1 MKVFYLLLSM
11 IKGKDIVSIKDLKK
25 EEIEEIFKVADTMV
39 PYAEG
44 NSLDILKGKILAT
57 LFFEPSTRTKMSFE
71 ASMHKLGGNVITF
84 SDPKT
89 TSFAKGETLA
99 DTIRMV
105 DSYSDVIVIRHSYEG
120 AAKLAAYFAEHPV
133 INAGDGAGQH
143 PTQTLLDL
151 YTIKKEKRRL
161 NDLNIGFVGDLKY
174 GRTVHSLTHALA
186 EFGAN
191 LYFISPKLL
200 QMPDFIIREV
210 SDSVKQVITDNLEEV
225 IKDLDVIYVT
235 RIQKERFGDI
245 NEYQKVVGSYIID
258 KQLLENA
265 KEDVIIMHPLP
276 RINEISTDVDD
287 LPNAKYFKQAANG
300 IPIRMA
306 LLSMVLGAR

>member
-1 MKVFYLLLSM
+1 M

-25 EEIEEIFKVADTMV
+25 EEIDEIFKVADSMV
-39 PYAEG
+39 PYLNG
-44 NSLDILKGKILAT
+44 NSLDILKGKVLAT

-71 ASMHKLGGNVITF
+71 ASMYKLGGNVITF
-84 SDPKT
+84 SDPKS

-105 DSYSDVIVIRHSYEG
+105 DAYSDVIVIRHSYEG
-120 AAKLAAYFAEHPV
+120 AAKLAAHFAEHPV

-151 YTIKKEKRRL
+151 YTIKKEKGKL
-161 NDLNIGFVGDLKY
+161 NNLNIGFVGDLKY

-191 LYFISPKLL
+191 LYFISPAIL
-200 QMPDFIIREV
+200 QMPEYIVHEISEKV
-210 SDSVKQVITDNLEEV
+210 NHTITDNLEEV
-225 IKDLDVIYVT
+225 LKDLDVIYVT

-245 NEYQKVVGSYIID
+245 NEYQKVAGSYIVD
-258 KQLLENA
+258 KKLLESA
-265 KEDVIIMHPLP
+265 KKDVIVMHPLP
-276 RINEISTDVDD
+276 RINEISTDVDS
-287 LPNAKYFKQAANG
+287 LPNAKYFRQAANG
-300 IPIRMA
+300 VPIRMA
-306 LLSMVLGAR
+306 LLSMVLGER